1 LFIFSLFDQDFAAMD
16 AAYPAD
22 WQEANNVIH
31 LPVVGQAI
39 VIAYNLAGS
48 PTGVNATLVRRP
60 TTEKY
65 LSSYI
70 SDIINIV
77 AMA

>member
-1 LFIFSLFDQDFAAMD
+1 MD

-48 PTGVNATLVRRP
+48 PTGVNDTLVWTP

-65 LSSYI
+65 LNSYI
-70 SDIINIV
+70 SV
-77 AMA
+77 

>member
-1 LFIFSLFDQDFAAMD
+1 MD

-48 PTGVNATLVRRP
+48 PTGVNDTLVNRP
-60 TTEKY
+60 
-65 LSSYI
+65 I
-70 SDIINIV
+70 SPCRQHSNHSCQQCLCRC
-77 AMA
+77 

>member
-1 LFIFSLFDQDFAAMD
+1 MLFIFLSFWINQDFAAMD

-48 PTGVNATLVRRP
+48 PAGVNDTLVITYHEDISISP
-60 TTEKY
+60 
-65 LSSYI
+65 YI
-70 SDIINIV
+70 SST
-77 AMA
+77 